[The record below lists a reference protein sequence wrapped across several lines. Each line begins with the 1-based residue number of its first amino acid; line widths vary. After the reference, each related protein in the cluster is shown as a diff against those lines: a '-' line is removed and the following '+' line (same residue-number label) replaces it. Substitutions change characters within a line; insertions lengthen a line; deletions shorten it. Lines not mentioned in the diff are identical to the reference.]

1 MHMICHASHFS
12 EVITD
17 QKRCAWQGDDAHPLY
32 IRAVGFTAS
41 TAISSDST
49 DPCAENTITVY
60 IQADGPIFKACVT
73 QITISGLFNTR
84 TADSDLAL
92 TGAAVSDGLFVS
104 LGSWTQS
111 SGTLVV
117 SLEAD
122 IIKGCEL
129 STFAFNLINRPASYD
144 GVQTVSISTGNPAV
158 ILPNADM
165 TVAGNFLNVESIG
178 FNSKTI
184 SSDNTDPCGV
194 SYRDCP
200 VPTHAP
206 AVTRAAKC

>member
-1 MHMICHASHFS
+1 
-12 EVITD
+12 
-17 QKRCAWQGDDAHPLY
+17 LY

-41 TAISSDST
+41 TAISSSST
-49 DPCAENTITVY
+49 DPCADNAITVD
-60 IQADGPIFKACVT
+60 IHADGPIFKACVT

-84 TADSDLAL
+84 TADSSDLAL
-92 TGAAVSDGLFVS
+92 TGAAVTGGLFVS
-104 LGSWTQS
+104 PGSWTQS

-129 STFAFNLINRPASYD
+129 STFVFDLINRPASYD

-158 ILPNADM
+158 ILPDAEM

-200 VPTHAP
+200 VPTHAR
-206 AVTRAAKC
+206 AVTRVAKS